1 VLLFGGNH
9 WEGCLVKL
17 PRRKFLHLAASA
29 AALPA
34 VSNVAWAQAYPTRP
48 VRWIVGFAPGGA
60 ADINPR
66 LMAQWLS
73 ERLGKQ
79 FIIEN
84 RPGANTNIAMQT
96 AVNSR
101 PDGYTLVS
109 VTSSN
114 SSNAT
119 LYESL
124 PFNLQRDLT
133 LVAALSRGALALEV
147 NPSFQVKSVA
157 EFIAYAKSNPAKIT
171 IASYGIGSTSHLAQE
186 LLKMMT
192 GINVVHVPYRGE
204 ALALTDAISGQ
215 VHATFATVT
224 GSLEYV
230 RSGRLRALGVT
241 TGTRWD
247 ALPEVPTIG
256 DFVTGYEASTW
267 SGVAAPKG
275 IPLEIAERLN
285 REINAGLADAK
296 IRARIADLSSVPM
309 PMTRTEFD
317 KLFAHDTE
325 KWAKVIR
332 AANIKPE

>member
-1 VLLFGGNH
+1 M
-9 WEGCLVKL
+9 KL
-17 PRRKFLHLAASA
+17 PRRHFLHLAAGA

-34 VSNVAWAQAYPTRP
+34 VSRIARAQAYPTRP

-60 ADINPR
+60 ADIYAR

-73 ERLGKQ
+73 ERLGQQ

-84 RPGANTNIAMQT
+84 RPGANTNIAMQA

-101 PDGYTLVS
+101 PDGYTLIT

-119 LYESL
+119 LYDSL

-133 LVAALSRGALALEV
+133 LVAALNKGALVLEV

-157 EFIAYAKSNPAKIT
+157 DFIAYAKSNPAKIT
-171 IASYGIGSTSHLAQE
+171 IASFGIGSTSHLAQE
-186 LLKMMT
+186 LFKMMT
-192 GINVVHVPYRGE
+192 GVNVVHVPYRGD
-204 ALALTDAISGQ
+204 APALTDAISGQ
-215 VHATFATVT
+215 VHATFSTVPA
-224 GSLEYV
+224 SLEYV
-230 RSGRLRALGVT
+230 RSGKLRALGVT

-247 ALPEVPTIG
+247 ALPEVPIIG

-275 IPLEIAERLN
+275 IPPEIVEKLN
-285 REINAGLADAK
+285 REINAGLADPK
-296 IRARIADLSSVPM
+296 VRARIADLGGLPM
-309 PMTRTEFD
+309 PMTQTEFG

-325 KWAKVIR
+325 KWSKVIR

>member
-1 VLLFGGNH
+1 M
-9 WEGCLVKL
+9 KL
-17 PRRKFLHLAASA
+17 PRRRFLHLAAGA

-34 VSNVAWAQAYPTRP
+34 VSRIARAQAYPTRP

-60 ADINPR
+60 ADIYAR

-73 ERLGKQ
+73 ERLGQQ

-84 RPGANTNIAMQT
+84 RPGANTNIAMQA

-101 PDGYTLVS
+101 PDGYTLIT

-119 LYESL
+119 LYDSL

-133 LVAALSRGALALEV
+133 LVAALNKGALVLEV

-157 EFIAYAKSNPAKIT
+157 DFIAYAKSNPAKIT
-171 IASYGIGSTSHLAQE
+171 IASFGIGSTSHLAQE
-186 LLKMMT
+186 LFKMMT
-192 GINVVHVPYRGE
+192 GVNVVHVPYRGD
-204 ALALTDAISGQ
+204 APALTDAISGQ
-215 VHATFATVT
+215 VHATFSTVPA
-224 GSLEYV
+224 SLEYV
-230 RSGRLRALGVT
+230 RSGKLRALGVT

-247 ALPEVPTIG
+247 ALPEVPIIG

-275 IPLEIAERLN
+275 IPPEIVEKLN
-285 REINAGLADAK
+285 REINAGLADPK
-296 IRARIADLSSVPM
+296 VRARIADLGGLPM
-309 PMTRTEFD
+309 PMTQTEFG

-325 KWAKVIR
+325 KWSKVIR
-332 AANIKPE
+332 AANIKAE